1 MKTTILMSCADELEQ
16 NSNNLNS
23 KVNDAQASWDDVN
36 YHHLARQA
44 TSTILTETERVSSS
58 FKQEA
63 YLIDREMVEMENIIN
78 NLK

>member
-1 MKTTILMSCADELEQ
+1 MSCADELEQ